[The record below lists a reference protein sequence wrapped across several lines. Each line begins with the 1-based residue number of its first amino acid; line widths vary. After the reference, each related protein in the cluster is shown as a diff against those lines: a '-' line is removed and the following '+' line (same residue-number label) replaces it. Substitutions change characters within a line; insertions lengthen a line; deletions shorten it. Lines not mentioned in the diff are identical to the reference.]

1 MKKIYS
7 VAILAFGLISQLT
20 AQTQIRVKE
29 NAHEGGVA
37 ALCLGNNGETAI
49 TAGEDLKTFVWNINT
64 GEKLKGALK
73 FADKIT
79 AVAINGNSKFYV
91 SGSNDM
97 RLRVVDIEQGIPTR
111 VMAEHTAAITAVCF
125 NPINDFIASA
135 GKDNLI
141 KIWDNS
147 KSKTSV
153 KTLTGNEKEV
163 NALVFSPDGKKLFSG
178 SIDDQIKIWDATS
191 WELQKTIS
199 AESKGVYV
207 LSMSSD
213 GTILASG
220 GLNGMVKL
228 WNAFSGELISEV
240 KAFKN
245 PISSISISAD
255 SKYVFIAAAD
265 KKIMI
270 YNIGDKK
277 IEKELAAHDND
288 ITGVAIS
295 SKGDM
300 LITVSK
306 DATMKTWDIN
316 NLKIG
321 KAKFAASS
329 EVPELSINSINI
341 KDANNN
347 GIIEPGEK
355 ANLVFTVKNSG
366 KGVAFNVSA
375 KLKQTNTGLDVKF
388 NEISTVGNI
397 DNNKKQEVS
406 IPLTV
411 AADVEQGSGTF
422 EIVVQ
427 DANSQSVVS
436 SKYNFQIGGATNYSY
451 IMVMGQTFS
460 SATGKATIGA
470 PISAKLKIKNVAKTE
485 AKNIKVN
492 FLLPE
497 NVIAVNKLFEAIP
510 SIASGEE
517 KEIVLDFYANQNYK
531 KTDINIGLDI
541 EGAAYSNAKE
551 IILKVKLNEALPLG
565 EDYTKAVEQ
574 EQVALQENITN
585 SSSEETLYRGGAGP
599 MKGLN
604 VNKPKEMVVGKYYA
618 LIIGID
624 KYKAP
629 WNQLVN
635 AVNDAKA
642 IETALR
648 TQYKFDAF
656 KTLYNEQAN
665 RDAIITELEWLVANV
680 KENDN
685 VFIFYSGHGE
695 YKKELGKGYWVPVDA
710 VTASTAKY
718 ISNSDLQTYINGIKS
733 KHTLLVSDAC
743 FSGDIFRGNTVSVPF
758 EESEKYYKEVHS
770 LVSRQAIT
778 SGGIE
783 PVMDGGKD
791 GHSVFTYYF
800 LKSLNE
806 NKSKYFDASQ
816 IYTKIKIPVINN
828 SEQTPKLSPIKNAG
842 DEGGQFIFMRKM

>member
-1 MKKIYS
+1 MKKIINVLFTATS
-7 VAILAFGLISQLT
+7 LISQLN
-20 AQTQIRVKE
+20 AQTQIRIKE
-29 NAHEGGVA
+29 NAHEGGIS
-37 ALCLGNNGETAI
+37 ALCLGNNGEIAI
-49 TAGEDLKTFVWNINT
+49 TAGEDLKTFVWNVNT

-73 FADKIT
+73 HTDKIT
-79 AVAINGNSKFYV
+79 AIAVSGNSKLYV
-91 SGSNDM
+91 SGSKDM

-111 VMAEHTAAITAVCF
+111 IMSEHTAAITAVCF
-125 NPINDFIASA
+125 NPVNDFIASA
-135 GKDNLI
+135 AKDNLI

-147 KSKTSV
+147 KSKTSI

-163 NALVFSPDGKKLFSG
+163 NALVFSPDGKKLYSG
-178 SIDDQIKIWDATS
+178 SADDQIKIWDATT
-191 WELQKTIS
+191 WELKKTIA
-199 AESKGVYV
+199 AETKGISS
-207 LSMSSD
+207 LAISSD
-213 GTILASG
+213 GTLLVSG
-220 GLNGMVKL
+220 GLSGMVKL
-228 WNAFSGELISEV
+228 WSANSGELITEV

-245 PISSISISAD
+245 PVNSISISAD
-255 SKYVFIAAAD
+255 IKYAFISSAD
-265 KKIMI
+265 KKIVI
-270 YNIGDKK
+270 YNINDKK
-277 IEKELAAHDND
+277 IEKEFSVHDNEV
-288 ITGVAIS
+288 TGVSVS
-295 SKGDM
+295 SKGDVM
-300 LITVSK
+300 VTVSK
-306 DATMKTWDIN
+306 DATMKTWDIM

-321 KAKFAASS
+321 KAKFATSN
-329 EVPELSINSINI
+329 ETPELIISNVSI

-355 ANLVFTVKNSG
+355 VNLAFTVKNSG
-366 KGVAFNVSA
+366 KGIAFNVSA
-375 KLKQTNTGLDVKF
+375 KIKQSNSGLDVKF
-388 NEISTVGNI
+388 NEVTTVGNI
-397 DNNKKQEVS
+397 ENNKKQEVT

-411 AADVEQGSGTF
+411 ATDVEQGSGTF
-422 EIVVQ
+422 EITVEDVN
-427 DANSQSVVS
+427 AQSIATN
-436 SKYNFQIGGATNYSY
+436 KYNFQIGGATNYSY
-451 IMVMGQTFS
+451 IMVMGQSFT
-460 SATGKATIGA
+460 SATGKATIDA
-470 PISAKLKIKNVAKTE
+470 PITAILKIKNVAKTE

-497 NVIAVNKLFEAIP
+497 NVVAVNKLFELIP

-517 KEIVLDFYANQNYK
+517 KEIVLDFYANQSYK

-541 EGAAYSNAKE
+541 EGSAYSNAKE
-551 IILKVKLNEALPLG
+551 IILKVKLNENLPLG
-565 EDYTKAVEQ
+565 EDYTKEVEK
-574 EQVALQENITN
+574 EQVALQENTN
-585 SSSEETLYRGGAGP
+585 NGKQEETLYRGGSGP

-604 VNKPKEMVVGKYYA
+604 VNKPKEMVIGKYYA

-624 KYKAP
+624 KYKTP

-642 IETALR
+642 IETTLKA
-648 TQYKFDAF
+648 QYKFDAF

-665 RDAIITELEWLVANV
+665 RDAIITELEWLVANA

-710 VTASTAKY
+710 VTSSTAKY

-758 EESEKYYKEVHS
+758 EESEKYYREVHG

-842 DEGGQFIFMRKM
+842 DEGGQFIFIRK

>member
-1 MKKIYS
+1 MKKIVSSLLFS
-7 VAILAFGLISQLT
+7 VGLISQLN
-20 AQTQIRVKE
+20 AQTQIRIKE
-29 NAHEGGVA
+29 NAHEGGVS
-37 ALCLGNNGETAI
+37 ALCLGSNGETAI
-49 TAGEDLKTFVWNINT
+49 TAGEDLKSFVWNVGT

-73 FADKIT
+73 HTDKVT
-79 AVAINGNSKFYV
+79 AIAINGNGKLYV
-91 SGSNDM
+91 TGSNDM

-111 VMAEHTAAITAVCF
+111 IMAEHTAAITAVCF
-125 NPINDFIASA
+125 NPVNDFIASA
-135 GKDNLI
+135 AKDNLI

-147 KSKTSV
+147 KSKASV
-153 KTLTGNEKEV
+153 KTLTGNEKEI
-163 NALVFSPDGKKLFSG
+163 NALVFSPDGKKLYSA
-178 SIDDQIKIWDATS
+178 SADDQIKIWDAAT
-191 WELQKTIS
+191 WELQKTIT
-199 AESKGVYV
+199 AESKG
-207 LSMSSD
+207 LSSLAISSD

-228 WNAFSGELISEV
+228 WNAFSGELITEV

-245 PISSISISAD
+245 PISAISLSAD
-255 SKYVFIAAAD
+255 SKYAFITAAD
-265 KKIMI
+265 KKVVI
-270 YNIGDKK
+270 YNINDKN

-288 ITGVAIS
+288 ITGVAVS
-295 SKGDM
+295 SKGNIM
-300 LITVSK
+300 LTVSK
-306 DATMKTWDIN
+306 DATMKTWDIT

-329 EVPELSINSINI
+329 DAPELTVNSISI

-375 KLKQTNTGLDVKF
+375 KIKQSNSAIDVKF
-388 NEISTVGNI
+388 NELATVGNI
-397 DNNKKQEVS
+397 DNNKKQEV
-406 IPLTV
+406 IVPLTV
-411 AADVEQGSGTF
+411 AADVEQGSGVF

-427 DANSQSVVS
+427 DANSQSVS
-436 SKYNFQIGGATNYSY
+436 SIKYNFQIGGAANYSY

-497 NVIAVNKLFEAIP
+497 NVVAVNKLFELIP

-565 EDYTKAVEQ
+565 EDYTKSVEQ
-574 EQVALQENITN
+574 EQVALQENTN
-585 SSSEETLYRGGAGP
+585 NNSSEETLYRGGAGP

-604 VNKPKEMVVGKYYA
+604 VNKPKEMVIGKYYA

-642 IETALR
+642 IESTLK

-710 VTASTAKY
+710 TTNSTAKY

-842 DEGGQFIFMRKM
+842 DEGGQFIFIKKM

>member
-1 MKKIYS
+1 MRKIIGI
-7 VAILAFGLISQLT
+7 VVFATGLISQLN
-20 AQTQIRVKE
+20 AQTQIRIKE
-29 NAHEGGVA
+29 NAHEGGVT
-37 ALCLGNNGETAI
+37 ALCLGNNGETI
-49 TAGEDLKTFVWNINT
+49 ISAGEDLKTFVWNVNT

-73 FADKIT
+73 HTDKIT
-79 AVAINGNSKFYV
+79 AIAISGNSKFYV

-111 VMAEHTAAITAVCF
+111 IMSEHTAAITAVCF
-125 NPINDFIASA
+125 NPVNDFIASA
-135 GKDNLI
+135 AKDNLI

-147 KSKTSV
+147 KSKTSI

-163 NALVFSPDGKKLFSG
+163 NALVFSPDGKKLYSG
-178 SIDDQIKIWDATS
+178 SADDQIKMWDATT
-191 WELQKTIS
+191 WELKKTI
-199 AESKGVYV
+199 AVETKGV
-207 LSMSSD
+207 SSLAISTD
-213 GTILASG
+213 GTILVSG
-220 GLNGMVKL
+220 GSNGMVKL
-228 WNAFSGELISEV
+228 WNAISGEMISEV

-245 PISSISISAD
+245 SINSISISAD
-255 SKYVFIAAAD
+255 VKYVFISSAD
-265 KKIMI
+265 KKIVI
-270 YNIGDKK
+270 YNINDKK
-277 IEKELAAHDND
+277 IEKEFAVHDNEV
-288 ITGVAIS
+288 TGIAVS
-295 SKGDM
+295 NKGDVM
-300 LITVSK
+300 ITVSK
-306 DATMKTWDIN
+306 DATMKTWDIM

-321 KAKFAASS
+321 KAKFATSS
-329 EVPELSINSINI
+329 ETPELIINNVNI
-341 KDANNN
+341 KDANSN

-355 ANLVFTVKNSG
+355 ANLVFTVKNTG
-366 KGVAFNVSA
+366 KGIAFNVSA
-375 KLKQTNTGLDVKF
+375 KIKQSNNGLDVKF
-388 NEISTVGNI
+388 NEVTTVGNI
-397 DNNKKQEVS
+397 DNNKKQEVT

-411 AADVEQGSGTF
+411 ATDVEQGSGTF
-422 EIVVQ
+422 EITVQ
-427 DANSQSVVS
+427 DANAQSTATN
-436 SKYNFQIGGATNYSY
+436 KYNFQIGGASNYSY

-470 PISAKLKIKNVAKTE
+470 PISAKMKIKNVAKTE

-497 NVIAVNKLFEAIP
+497 NVIAVNKLFELIP
-510 SIASGEE
+510 TIAAGEE
-517 KEIVLDFYANQNYK
+517 KEVVLDFYANQNYK

-551 IILKVKLNEALPLG
+551 IILKVKLNENLPLG
-565 EDYTKAVEQ
+565 EDYSKEVEQ
-574 EQVALQENITN
+574 QQVALQENSNTG
-585 SSSEETLYRGGAGP
+585 SQEETLYRGGAGP

-604 VNKPKEMVVGKYYA
+604 VNKPKEMIIGKYYA

-642 IETALR
+642 IEATLR
-648 TQYKFDAF
+648 AQYKFDAF
-656 KTLYNEQAN
+656 KTLYNELAY

-680 KENDN
+680 RENDN

-842 DEGGQFIFMRKM
+842 DEGGQFIFIRK